1 MAIDVK
7 REVQQEEQELI
18 RVRRE
23 LHRIP
28 GIRFEVEE
36 TSDYIAEKLRGFG
49 LEVQTGIGKTGVV
62 GLLRGKQAGKTI
74 MYRSDIDALPIKEQ
88 NEVDYVSRNDG
99 KMHACGHDGHV
110 SIALH
115 IAKIL
120 AQHRDELKG
129 IIKFVFQPA
138 EEGAG
143 GAELMVSDGVL
154 KNPTVDAAIGL
165 HIWNYLPIGKV
176 AFRTGPLM
184 GSTDMFT
191 ITIKGTSAHGAVPQD
206 GIDTI
211 LVSSH
216 IVTALQSIL
225 SREISPL
232 TPAVLS
238 IGTINGGDAFNII
251 SDKVEMSG
259 TVRTL
264 DPEIRKFIP
273 KRMEEIIKGIC
284 DGLRAGYEFNYLHR
298 HPVVVNDEAMTTL
311 ITEIA
316 REVVG
321 EKNVVIAEQTMV
333 GEDMSFYL
341 QQVPG
346 CFFFLGGA
354 NIAKGLDYPH
364 HNPRFNFDES
374 CLQTGTEIGIN
385 ALLKYLSDN

>member
-1 MAIDVK
+1 MVIDVK
-7 REVQQEEQELI
+7 RGVQQEEHELI

-28 GIRFEVEE
+28 GIRFDVEE
-36 TSDYIAEKLRGFG
+36 TSDYISEKLRSFG
-49 LEVQTGIGKTGVV
+49 LEVQTGVGKTGVI
-62 GLLRGKQAGKTI
+62 GLLRGKKAGKTI

-99 KMHACGHDGHV
+99 KMHACGHDGHI

-143 GAELMVSDGVL
+143 GAELMVSEGVL
-154 KNPTVDAAIGL
+154 ENPTVDAAIGL

-176 AFRTGPLM
+176 ALRPGPLM

-211 LVSSH
+211 LAGSH
-216 IVTALQSIL
+216 IVTALQSII

-251 SDKVEMSG
+251 SDKVEMTG

-273 KRMEEIIKGIC
+273 KRMDEIIKGIC
-284 DGLRAGYEFNYLHR
+284 DGLRANYTFNYINR

-311 ITEIA
+311 VTVVA
-316 REVVG
+316 KEVVG
-321 EKNVVIAEQTMV
+321 EQNVVIAEQTMV

-354 NIAKGLDYPH
+354 NKAKGLDYPH

-374 CLQTGTEIGIN
+374 CLQAGTEIGIN
-385 ALLKYLSDN
+385 ALLKYLSEH

>member
-7 REVQQEEQELI
+7 RGVQQEEQELI

-36 TSDYIAEKLRGFG
+36 TSNYIAKKLRGFG
-49 LEVQTGIGKTGVV
+49 IEVQTGIGKTGVV

-74 MYRSDIDALPIKEQ
+74 MYRSDMDALPIKEQ

-120 AQHRDELKG
+120 AQHRDELQG

-143 GAELMVSDGVL
+143 GAELMVSEGVL
-154 KNPTVDAAIGL
+154 ENPTVDAAIGL

-176 AFRTGPLM
+176 ALRPGPLM

-216 IVTALQSIL
+216 IVTALQSII

-232 TPAVLS
+232 TPAVLT
-238 IGTINGGDAFNII
+238 IGSINGGDAFNII
-251 SDKVEMSG
+251 
-259 TVRTL
+259 
-264 DPEIRKFIP
+264 
-273 KRMEEIIKGIC
+273 
-284 DGLRAGYEFNYLHR
+284 
-298 HPVVVNDEAMTTL
+298 
-311 ITEIA
+311 
-316 REVVG
+316 
-321 EKNVVIAEQTMV
+321 
-333 GEDMSFYL
+333 
-341 QQVPG
+341 
-346 CFFFLGGA
+346 
-354 NIAKGLDYPH
+354 
-364 HNPRFNFDES
+364 
-374 CLQTGTEIGIN
+374 
-385 ALLKYLSDN
+385 

>member
-1 MAIDVK
+1 MDIDVK
-7 REVQQEEQELI
+7 TEIQQEKEELI
-18 RVRRE
+18 KVRRE

-28 GIRFEVEE
+28 GIRFDIKE
-36 TSDYIAEKLRGFG
+36 TSDYVAEKLRSFG

-74 MYRSDIDALPIKEQ
+74 MYRSDMDALPIKEQ
-88 NEVDYVSRNDG
+88 NEVDYVSLHDG
-99 KMHACGHDGHV
+99 KMHACGHDGHI

-120 AQHRDELKG
+120 AQHRDKLKG
-129 IIKFVFQPA
+129 TIKFVFQPA

-143 GAELMVSDGVL
+143 GAELMVSEGVL
-154 KNPTVDAAIGL
+154 ENPTVDAAIGL
-165 HIWNYLPIGKV
+165 HIWNYLPVGKV
-176 AFRTGPLM
+176 ALRPGPLM

-211 LVSSH
+211 LASSH
-216 IVTALQSIL
+216 IVTALQSIV

-232 TPAVLS
+232 TPAVLT
-238 IGTINGGDAFNII
+238 IGTINGGGAFNII

-284 DGLRAGYEFNYLHR
+284 DGFRADYEFNYMHR

-311 ITEIA
+311 VTDVA
-316 REVVG
+316 REAVG

-354 NIAKGLDYPH
+354 NKAKGLDYPH

-374 CLQTGTEIGIN
+374 CLQTGTEIGIK
-385 ALLKYLSDN
+385 ALLKYLSEH

>member
-1 MAIDVK
+1 MVIDVK
-7 REVQQEEQELI
+7 RGVQQEEQELI

-28 GIRFEVEE
+28 GIRFDVEE
-36 TSDYIAEKLRGFG
+36 TSDYISEKLRGFG
-49 LEVQTGIGKTGVV
+49 LEVQTGVGKTGVI

-99 KMHACGHDGHV
+99 KMHACGHDGHI

-143 GAELMVSDGVL
+143 GAELMVSEGVL
-154 KNPTVDAAIGL
+154 ENPTVDAAIGL

-176 AFRTGPLM
+176 ALRPGPLM

-211 LVSSH
+211 LAGSH
-216 IVTALQSIL
+216 IVTALQSII

-251 SDKVEMSG
+251 SDKVEMTG

-273 KRMEEIIKGIC
+273 KRMDEIIKGIC
-284 DGLRAGYEFNYLHR
+284 DGLRANYTFNYINR

-311 ITEIA
+311 VTVVA
-316 REVVG
+316 KEVVG
-321 EKNVVIAEQTMV
+321 EQNVVIAEQTMV

-354 NIAKGLDYPH
+354 NKAKGLDYPH

-374 CLQTGTEIGIN
+374 CLQAGTEIGIN
-385 ALLKYLSDN
+385 ALLKYLSEH

>member
-1 MAIDVK
+1 MAIEVK
-7 REVQQEEQELI
+7 KEVLREEQSLI
-18 RVRRE
+18 QVRRE

-28 GIRFEVEE
+28 GIRFDVEQ
-36 TSDYIAEKLRGFG
+36 TSDYVAEKLRGFG
-49 LEVQTGIGKTGVV
+49 LEVQTGVGKTGVV
-62 GLLRGKQAGKTI
+62 GLLRGKQAGRTI
-74 MYRSDIDALPIKEQ
+74 MYRSDMDALPIKEQ
-88 NEVDYVSRNDG
+88 NEVDYVSQNDG
-99 KMHACGHDGHV
+99 KMHACGHDGHI

-129 IIKFVFQPA
+129 TIKFVFQPA

-143 GAELMVSDGVL
+143 GAELMVSEGVL
-154 KNPTVDAAIGL
+154 ENPTVDAAIGL
-165 HIWNYLPIGKV
+165 HIWNYLSTGKV
-176 AFRTGPLM
+176 AFRPGPLM

-191 ITIKGTSAHGAVPQD
+191 ITIKGRSAHGAVPQD

-216 IVTALQSIL
+216 IVTALQSII

-232 TPAVLS
+232 TPAVLT

-273 KRMEEIIKGIC
+273 KRMEETIKGIC
-284 DGLRAGYEFNYLHR
+284 GGFRADYKFNYLNR
-298 HPVVVNDEAMTTL
+298 HPVVVNDEAMTRLVTGV
-311 ITEIA
+311 A
-316 REVVG
+316 KEVVG
-321 EKNVVIAEQTMV
+321 EKNVIIAEQTMV

-354 NIAKGLDYPH
+354 NKAKGLDYPH

-374 CLQTGTEIGIN
+374 CLQAGTEIGIN
-385 ALLKYLSDN
+385 ALLKYLSEH